1 MNLLEELRKPI
12 MWEFEG
18 NESEFEENIFININE
33 IVELMGLPQISAKER
48 QVQIRFNGY
57 QAIMDI
63 VVRHV
68 DGSATIFEVKKANQK
83 HPSTAPVLQ
92 MNAIGQLLLYKSV
105 FKAKT
110 NVTPRL
116 VLIDNKIYER
126 TYYAFIDSDLPI
138 ALMELQKD
146 RVFIPYRAF

>member
-18 NESEFEENIFININE
+18 DESEFEENIFININE
-33 IVELMGLPQISAKER
+33 IIELMGLPPIIAKER

-63 VVRHV
+63 VVRHN
-68 DGSATIFEVKKANQK
+68 DGSATIFEVKKANRK
-83 HPSTAPVLQ
+83 HPSTAPALQ

-138 ALMELQKD
+138 TLMELQKD